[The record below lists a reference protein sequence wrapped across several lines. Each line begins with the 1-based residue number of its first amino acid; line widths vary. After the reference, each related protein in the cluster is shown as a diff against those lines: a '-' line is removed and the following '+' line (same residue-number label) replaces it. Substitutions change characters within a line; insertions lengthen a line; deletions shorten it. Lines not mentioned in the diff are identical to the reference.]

1 MKSNPKIL
9 ILEDNSSFKLFLKE
23 SLKDIAELAFADT
36 IFDAKKIIKSNEFDL
51 YLLDMKLPDG
61 KGVEILDELRE
72 KSMTGRAVIL
82 TAFGDIPMAIDA
94 VRKGALDFWQKPID
108 YEVLRERVKNLLNEN
123 DYRDIDEI
131 IIGES
136 EYIKKIRDD
145 VKRLSGTDIN
155 VMISGPSGTG
165 KELIAKEIHFHSLR
179 SKSKFVHIDFNSI
192 PSELLESELFGA
204 VKGAYTGS
212 YENREG
218 RVKMSDRGTLYFD
231 NIDNSDLKTQAK
243 LIRFVQDKSYY
254 PIGSSKEVKIDA
266 RIISSVSSDLKSLIE
281 SNTLRE
287 DLVFRLNVYVI
298 NTCNIRERREDIEP
312 IAKHFIK
319 VFSEQLN
326 KDSAIFTESLIEEMK
341 RFDWKGNE
349 REIINFIERTLITQK
364 TDFIEAEREFETTSL
379 KSRVKTIKNDYE
391 KKEIINALKR
401 SGNNKSEASRM
412 LKISYRNLIDKIK
425 EYKIEE

>member
-123 DYRDIDEI
+123 DYRDIGEI